1 MRPKRTMRNAP
12 SAPAPRTARYSL
24 RRRAFTAAG
33 ALTLIAFSAF
43 SGALSAAAEIP
54 AQPVM
59 DSPPVDAIQFTP
71 GIFPS
76 GTILAASVTIEV
88 QVHNYDPETDTTDLL
103 CSDTLAPLETA
114 WTCSGI
120 LRAGY
125 NQLTALAYDPAIPT
139 DVSTASPMVEDRK
152 SVV

>member
-59 DSPPVDAIQFTP
+59 PPQIEASTRASCNGTANNFT
-71 GIFPS
+71 
-76 GTILAASVTIEV
+76 
-88 QVHNYDPETDTTDLL
+88 
-103 CSDTLAPLETA
+103 
-114 WTCSGI
+114 
-120 LRAGY
+120 
-125 NQLTALAYDPAIPT
+125 LTATI
-139 DVSTASPMVEDRK
+139 SFI
-152 SVV
+152 